1 VVKFFDDL
9 FLWLNNFVESLLRMA
24 GTTAA
29 TTQKVV
35 ETTSPSI
42 STTAPKIEAPGVLNS
57 VLKNF
62 LGSVPAIVPDLPP
75 LGYDL
80 NSGLMKVKAECYK
93 ETGEWPSGFEALQI
107 FLKKA
112 KSGELG

>member
-35 ETTSPSI
+35 ETKAPLI

-75 LGYDL
+75 LGYGL
-80 NSGLMKVKAECYK
+80 NSPYMKVKVERYK
-93 ETGEWPSGFEALQI
+93 ETGKWPSLFEVLKI
-107 FLKKA
+107 CLKKA